1 MNRSGW
7 NGSSGCTCTCPAG
20 FGGALCDIPDNIE
33 QPTGTGCWK
42 CDAMTYVQCA
52 TEGSF
57 QTCSEDNTNGD
68 NGVCFVEY
76 REQNQ
81 KLTQLCTG
89 CKDAKDCS
97 KS

>member
-1 MNRSGW
+1 
-7 NGSSGCTCTCPAG
+7 
-20 FGGALCDIPDNIE
+20 
-33 QPTGTGCWK
+33 
-42 CDAMTYVQCA
+42 MTYVQCA
-52 TEGSF
+52 TEGTF

-89 CKDAKDCS
+89 CKDAKDWLKRLNMFNDIRPKVFHVGSLILNKILSLTCLEMPLHS
-97 KS
+97 T